1 MRSRLQSPGRPT
13 DILAQ
18 PPPTPA
24 ELASVKHSLEC
35 MLAGVA
41 EDDMP
46 QPPDDLPALPVSQQQ
61 QGSSGVTPAAASAAG
76 GGGVKPGPAGA
87 AAAAVAAAGKPP
99 LAGAKGSST
108 AGSAAGGGPAAA
120 PAKAAGAT
128 GVGGPS
134 AAAGGSAANG
144 GSSGGLDASALYLD
158 WRSVETW
165 SKVEL
170 LVDVEG
176 GLQASDPAVAVWLGG
191 ILQGV
196 GVRGCA
202 V

>member
-24 ELASVKHSLEC
+24 ELASVKHCLEC

-46 QPPDDLPALPVSQQQ
+46 QPPDDLPAPPSPQQQQQ
-61 QGSSGVTPAAASAAG
+61 QGNGTTPATASVAG
-76 GGGVKPGPAGA
+76 GMKVAPAGTA
-87 AAAAVAAAGKPP
+87 AAAAAGKPP
-99 LAGAKGSST
+99 LAGAKGSSA
-108 AGSAAGGGPAAA
+108 AGSAAGAGPAAG

-128 GVGGPS
+128 GSGGAS
-134 AAAGGSAANG
+134 AAAGGAAANG
-144 GSSGGLDASALYLD
+144 GSNAGLDGSALYLD

-170 LVDVEG
+170 LVDLEG
-176 GLQASDPAVAVWLGG
+176 GLQATDPAVAVWLGG
-191 ILQGV
+191 MLQGAGGRV
-196 GVRGCA
+196 CSV
-202 V
+202 